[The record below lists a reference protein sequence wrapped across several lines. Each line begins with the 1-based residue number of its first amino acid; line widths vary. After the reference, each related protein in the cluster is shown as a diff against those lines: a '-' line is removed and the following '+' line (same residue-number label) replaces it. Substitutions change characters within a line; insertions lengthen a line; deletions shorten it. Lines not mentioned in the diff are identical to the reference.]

1 MSLLLSYS
9 LVAVSLCLAIPVA
22 VLLAEAVGALARPTQ
37 YLEPPARDFS
47 KRIAVLVPAHNEG
60 AGLAP
65 TLTDVKAQLLL
76 SDRLLVVADNC
87 TDNTAAV
94 ALAAGATVTV
104 RTDPARLGKSYALAC
119 GIESLREDPP
129 DIVIILD
136 ADCRLADGA
145 ISWLASACASTS
157 RPVQALDLMLAPSDA
172 PLKYRVMEFVW
183 RMKNW
188 VRPLGLK
195 AIGLPCQLM
204 GTGMAFPWR
213 LIAAA
218 DLASGSLVEDL
229 KLGLDLATA
238 KAPPLFCPLAVV
250 TSEFP
255 LSVEGVET
263 QRLRWERGHLSTI
276 LASAPRL
283 VLTGIRQRNLD
294 LVALALD
301 AAVPP
306 LSLLA
311 VLILA
316 VAVIAGLSM
325 LVGAS
330 SAALL
335 ICVLCFTGLAGA
347 VFLSWLRFGRDL
359 VSGPEFL
366 ALISHVA
373 TKVPLYHKIFFRKS
387 ARQWIRTDRRK
398 T

>member
-9 LVAVSLCLAIPVA
+9 LVAASLCLAIPVA
-22 VLLAEAVGALARPTQ
+22 VLLVEAVGALARPTQ
-37 YLEPPARDFS
+37 YSEPPERDSS

-65 TLTDVKAQLLL
+65 TLADAKAQLLL

-87 TDNTAAV
+87 TDDTAAV

-104 RTDPARLGKSYALAC
+104 RTDPARLGKSYALAF
-119 GIESLREDPP
+119 GIDSLRKDPP

-136 ADCRLADGA
+136 ADCRLADGT
-145 ISWLASACASTS
+145 ITWLANACASTS

-183 RMKNW
+183 RIKNW

-213 LIAAA
+213 LIAAT

-255 LSVEGVET
+255 LSVEGLET
-263 QRLRWERGHLSTI
+263 QRLRWERGHLRTI
-276 LASAPRL
+276 LASTPRL
-283 VLTGIRQRNLD
+283 VLTGIRKRNLG

-306 LSLLA
+306 LSLLV

-316 VAVIAGLSM
+316 VAVIAGMSM

-330 SAALL
+330 STALL
-335 ICVLCFTGLAGA
+335 ICVLSFTGLAAA
-347 VFLSWLRFGRDL
+347 VVLSWLRFGRDL
-359 VSGPEFL
+359 VSGPELL
-366 ALISHVA
+366 ALASHVV
-373 TKVPLYHKIFFRKS
+373 TKVPIYHKIFFRKS